1 MEKLAK
7 TLTPNPQIRTLN
19 LTGELTG
26 DGEKAR
32 GGETKFGCEISTKC
46 LGMVYL
52 FRK

>member
-26 DGEKAR
+26 DG
-32 GGETKFGCEISTKC
+32 GEGK
-46 LGMVYL
+46 
-52 FRK
+52 RRRN